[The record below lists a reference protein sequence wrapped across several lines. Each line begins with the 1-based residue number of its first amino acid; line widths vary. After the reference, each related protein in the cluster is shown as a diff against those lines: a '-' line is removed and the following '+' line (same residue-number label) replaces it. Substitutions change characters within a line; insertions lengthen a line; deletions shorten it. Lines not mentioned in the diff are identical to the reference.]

1 MKINKWVALL
11 LVIIVALIVVIVVFS
26 EDEGKYIKEINLT
39 ELNNKISNKD
49 SFILYVKQT
58 NCEHC
63 KSFSPIFVSALKDS
77 KLSAYSLNMTN
88 LSEDEQKTFD
98 NMFTVEGTPTVLFIT
113 EGEEGFLKIEGEQSK
128 DKIIS
133 VFKNTGFI
141 K

>member
-11 LVIIVALIVVIVVFS
+11 LVIIIALVVVIAVFS
-26 EDEGKYIKEINLT
+26 ENEGKYLKDISLN
-39 ELNNKISNKD
+39 ELNTKVSNKD

-63 KSFSPIFVSALKDS
+63 KAFSPVFVSALKDS
-77 KLSAYSLNMTN
+77 KLTAYSLNMTD

-98 NMFTVEGTPTVLFIT
+98 NMFTVDGTPTVLFIT
-113 EGEEGFLKIEGEQSK
+113 EGEEGFLKLEGEQSK
-128 DKIIS
+128 EKIIS
-133 VFKNTGFI
+133 TFQKTGFI